1 MPVIFKEKKYDRL
14 LIIMKELLIIV
25 LLLLL
30 SLLIINF
37 FLDKLNQ
44 GYQAELSQLQQEELK
59 YLSLI
64 KKNEENNLAEN
75 SAAEK
80 YNLLVTL
87 TGCSKEIKL
96 NSLHLKNEKLTLTAE
111 SKEQEL
117 ILNFVDSLKADHTFS
132 NVNLL
137 RLTQQNGYNFQLET
151 IIRQ

>member
-1 MPVIFKEKKYDRL
+1 MIFKEKKYDRL
-14 LIIMKELLIIV
+14 FIIMKELLIIV

-30 SLLIINF
+30 SLLIINY
-37 FLDKLNQ
+37 FLDKHNQ
-44 GYQAELSQLQQEELK
+44 GYQAELIQLQQEELK

-64 KKNEENNLAEN
+64 KKNEENQLAEN

-80 YNLLVTL
+80 YNLLITL

-111 SKEQEL
+111 SKEQGL
-117 ILNFVDSLKADHTFS
+117 ILKFVDSLKADHTFT

-151 IIRQ
+151 IIR

>member
-14 LIIMKELLIIV
+14 LIVMKKLLIIV

-30 SLLIINF
+30 FLLIINY

-64 KKNEENNLAEN
+64 KKNKENKSAEN

-80 YNLLVTL
+80 YKLLITL

-96 NSLHLKNEKLTLTAE
+96 NSLHLKNEKLTLAAE
-111 SKEQEL
+111 SKEQAL
-117 ILNFVDSLKADHTFS
+117 ILKFVDSLKADHTFF